1 MTEPF
6 KVDSMINT
14 SAQSTPTPPNS
25 GRSRR
30 SARKCATPIKSA
42 EKVEK
47 DEFVTV
53 GQATPLPRP
62 AVSRSAPAKV
72 TSVKTEVMV
81 CAGWVCE
88 RDGDRGGETHD
99 VWKGGGEWVWRVER
113 AGRGEGSV

>member
-1 MTEPF
+1 MTEPL

-14 SAQSTPTPPNS
+14 SAQSTPTPPNP

-62 AVSRSAPAKV
+62 AISRSAPAKV
-72 TSVKTEVMV
+72 ASVKTEVM
-81 CAGWVCE
+81 
-88 RDGDRGGETHD
+88 
-99 VWKGGGEWVWRVER
+99 R
-113 AGRGEGSV
+113 AGERVVC